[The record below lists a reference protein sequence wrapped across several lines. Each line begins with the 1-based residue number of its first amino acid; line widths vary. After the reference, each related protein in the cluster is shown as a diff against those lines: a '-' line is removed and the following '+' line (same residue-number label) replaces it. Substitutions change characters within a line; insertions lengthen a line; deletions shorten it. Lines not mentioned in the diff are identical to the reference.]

1 MAATIK
7 GFTMLTLYGIYRSRA
22 TRNIWLLAELGA
34 SYRFVPVIQGYRLPH
49 PAAAGAPL
57 NTTSPEFLAISPAGA
72 VPVLDDDGFVL
83 TESLAINLYLARKFG
98 GTLAPTDAQ
107 EDARM
112 QQWALYGVS
121 SIEGPAL
128 DISYAYAR
136 GEDATEAGRAVI
148 AAAEAK
154 LQRPFKVL
162 QAHLAADPHMVGG
175 RFTVADINMAEMVRY
190 AQAHGAL
197 MDAFPAV
204 KAWLAACQSRP
215 AFKAMWEKRAA
226 EPA

>member
-1 MAATIK
+1 
-7 GFTMLTLYGIYRSRA
+7 MLTLYGIYRSRA

-34 SYRFVPVIQGYRLPH
+34 SYRFVPVIQGYRLPD
-49 PAAAGAPL
+49 PAAPDAPL
-57 NTTSPEFLAISPAGA
+57 NTTSPAFLQISPAGA

-98 GTLAPTDAQ
+98 GALAPRDAQ

-136 GEDATEAGRAVI
+136 GEDKTEAGQKVI
-148 AAAEAK
+148 ASAAEK

-197 MDAFPAV
+197 IDAFPAV
-204 KAWLAACQSRP
+204 KGWLAACQARP
-215 AFKAMWEKRAA
+215 AFKALWEKRAA

>member
-1 MAATIK
+1 
-7 GFTMLTLYGIYRSRA
+7 MLTLYGIYRSRA

-34 SYRFVPVIQGYRLPH
+34 SYRFVPVIQGYRLPD
-49 PAAAGAPL
+49 PAAKDAPL
-57 NTTSPEFLAISPAGA
+57 NTTSAAFLKISAAGA

-98 GTLAPTDAQ
+98 GALAPKDAQ
-107 EDARM
+107 EEARM

-136 GEDATEAGRAVI
+136 GEDKTEAGQKVIVAAV
-148 AAAEAK
+148 EK
-154 LQRPFKVL
+154 LQRPFRVL

-197 MDAFPAV
+197 FDAFPAV
-204 KAWLAACQSRP
+204 KGWLAACQARP
-215 AFKAMWEKRAA
+215 AFKAMWEKRLA

>member
-1 MAATIK
+1 
-7 GFTMLTLYGIYRSRA
+7 MLTLYGTYRSRA
-22 TRNIWLLAELGA
+22 TRNLWLLAELGA
-34 SYRFVPVIQGYRLPH
+34 SYRFVPVMQAYRLPD
-49 PAAAGAPL
+49 PAAKEAPL
-57 NTTSPEFLAISPAGA
+57 NTLSAAFLAVSPAGA
-72 VPVLDDDGFVL
+72 IPVLDDDGFVL

-98 GTLAPTDAQ
+98 GTLAPGDAQ

-121 SIEGPAL
+121 AIEHPAL

-136 GEDATEAGRAVI
+136 GEDQTEAGRAVI
-148 AAAEAK
+148 AAAEAS
-154 LQRPFKVL
+154 LLRPFKVL
-162 QAHLAADPHMVGG
+162 EQHLAREGQMVGA

-190 AQAHGAL
+190 AQAHGPL

-204 KAWLAACQSRP
+204 KGWLAACQARP
-215 AFKAMWEKRAA
+215 AFKAMWEKRLA

>member
-1 MAATIK
+1 
-7 GFTMLTLYGIYRSRA
+7 MLTLYGIYRSRA

-34 SYRFVPVIQGYRLPH
+34 SYRFVPVIQGYRLPD
-49 PAAAGAPL
+49 PAAKDAPL
-57 NTTSPEFLAISPAGA
+57 NTTSPAFLAINPAGA

-83 TESLAINLYLARKFG
+83 SESLAINLYLARKFG
-98 GTLAPTDAQ
+98 GTLAPSDAQ
-107 EDARM
+107 EDALM
-112 QQWALYGVS
+112 QQWALYGTS
-121 SIEGPAL
+121 AIEGPAL
-128 DISYAYAR
+128 EISYAYAR

-148 AAAEAK
+148 AAATQK

-162 QAHLAADPHMVGG
+162 EAHLAKTPHVVGG

-190 AQAHGAL
+190 AQAHAAL

-204 KAWLAACQSRP
+204 KGWLAACQARP
-215 AFKAMWEKRAA
+215 AFKAMWEKRTA